1 MTQYSYAQLEQLWI
15 NAGGSKAL
23 APTMAAIAEA
33 ESSGNSNAYNASGAS
48 GLWQIL
54 GAVNPA
60 DQPQLFN
67 PTVNAHEAVLKYKSQ
82 GLGAWT
88 TYTSGAYQAFLNGNT
103 TPDKNV
109 PTGGGAGG
117 TAADLTA
124 AHDDCLWFITYPG
137 GTVGGWI
144 GGALGAATGQGG
156 AGLASPAAGQG
167 GGTCLFSKGEARA
180 FLGGLM
186 LVGGA
191 VTLACGRAHPGR
203 YRIPEDR
210 RAEQARRRRRDHPRP
225 SGAGPRGR
233 AARRAGPHVAGWRRA
248 GRPQRREQAP
258 AANVTRRNA
267 PTRSRPGEQPRWP
280 GGCPGSRR
288 RRLGSA
294 PWPRRW
300 TRRYSGPPRRSPL

>member
-15 NAGGSKAL
+15 NAGGSRAL

-60 DQPQLFN
+60 DQPQLFS
-67 PTVNAHEAVLKYKSQ
+67 PTVNAHEAVLKYNSQ

-88 TYTSGAYQAFLNGNT
+88 TYTSGAYLAFVNGST

-109 PTGGGAGG
+109 PGGRV

-124 AHDDCLWFITYPG
+124 AHDDCLWYITYPG
-137 GTVGGWI
+137 GTAGGWI
-144 GGALGAATGQGG
+144 GGALGAATGQGA

-191 VTLACGRAHPGR
+191 VTFGVGVLILAATGFQKTGGLNKVADAAAI
-203 YRIPEDR
+203 IP
-210 RAEQARRRRRDHPRP
+210 APQAQALAAGLH
-225 SGAGPRGR
+225 GASARTSRGGGAR
-233 AARRAGPHVAGWRRA
+233 AAR
-248 GRPQRREQAP
+248 
-258 AANVTRRNA
+258 NA
-267 PTRSRPGEQPRWP
+267 E
-280 GGCPGSRR
+280 SRR
-288 RRLGSA
+288 RRERDQAERADAQQRGS
-294 PWPRRW
+294 
-300 TRRYSGPPRRSPL
+300 